1 MKKKK
6 KKKKVDF
13 DMTEDDTPVNLNDG
27 NTFFYNFAGLSIFL

>member
-13 DMTEDDTPVNLNDG
+13 DMTEDDTPITLNDG
-27 NTFFYNFAGLSIFL
+27 NTFLSFAELSIFF

>member
-13 DMTEDDTPVNLNDG
+13 DMTEDDTPVTLNDG
-27 NTFFYNFAGLSIFL
+27 NTF